1 MTVNAKTKVKKG
13 AEIVATIDGKPLN
26 LPATPQEARRVEL
39 LDIIAGV
46 IEKPSVNVEK
56 IRALLDMR
64 REEEA
69 AAKRVAYIAAMTLT
83 QNEMEPVVRKAENKH
98 TKSKYAKLEKI
109 DEAIRP
115 IYTKHGFN
123 LEFNSRQ
130 MDADAVLI
138 LCECSHRDGH
148 SKHFELAGKL
158 DMSGAQGT
166 ANKTSIQG
174 LGSSVSYLRRYLTCM
189 IFNVTLTDEDND
201 GNKDKEGKPVDKFA
215 DKAQAEAKSHKPEP
229 LPTTEEGL
237 RQAATVLRQQL
248 KAAKDKP
255 ARDVIVAANLK
266 LMRALDEKGLKDIVK
281 RLHEI
286 IDGTNTGEGNE

>member
-1 MTVNAKTKVKKG
+1 MEWLGWPTTRCWTTHLQTK
-13 AEIVATIDGKPLN
+13 
-26 LPATPQEARRVEL
+26 
-39 LDIIAGV
+39 
-46 IEKPSVNVEK
+46 SVNVEK

-123 LEFNSRQ
+123 LEFNSRHL
-130 MDADAVLI
+130 DADTVLI

-148 SKHFELAGKL
+148 SKQFELAGKL

-201 GNKDKEGKPVDKFA
+201 GNKDADGKPVDKFG
-215 DKAQAEAKSHKPEP
+215 DKAKGEAKNLKPAA

-237 RQAATVLRQQL
+237 RDAATVLRRQL
-248 KAAKDKP
+248 KAAKDK
-255 ARDVIVAANLK
+255 AGRDVIVAENLA
-266 LMRALDEKGLKDIVK
+266 LMRELESAA
-281 RLHEI
+281 
-286 IDGTNTGEGNE
+286 